1 MKKIA
6 IALFLLAVLI
16 CTVAL
21 AECAG
26 GNPNCNGTSLT
37 TYENGTRTYRSSCGS
52 HPNCTVVSTYRV
64 ICSRCAT
71 CGYGGWPVDEVLISE
86 HHSAVNR

>member
-6 IALFLLAVLI
+6 IAPFLLAVLI

-26 GNPNCNGTSLT
+26 GNPNCNGASLT
-37 TYENGTRTYRSSCGS
+37 TYENGTRTYRSS
-52 HPNCTVVSTYRV
+52 
-64 ICSRCAT
+64 

-86 HHSAVNR
+86 HHSAANR